1 MAFFKQIIG
10 FSIVAA
16 LLYSVTA
23 FIYIRKVAY
32 DETYVLYIGNFLFAA
47 VVGVFIVW
55 YYKKHE
61 RNVKTVRLIL
71 NGHIV
76 AFFGIIVACLLLLLL
91 SVLFTPSLYAAANDG
106 KSVLKGAPG
115 AFSGTNFGLQEIL
128 YLDAIFGNAGASL
141 LTSLLLPF
149 SVMKNLYP
157 DEKAAKTTKNENPK
171 KNYPLSKKEDSAN
184 VQ

>member
-1 MAFFKQIIG
+1 MRMAFFKQIIG
-10 FSIVAA
+10 FSIAA
-16 LLYSVTA
+16 AVLFSITA
-23 FIYIRKVAY
+23 FIYIRKAAY
-32 DETYVLYIGNFLFAA
+32 DETYVLYVGNFLFA
-47 VVGVFIVW
+47 GVIGFFIVW

-76 AFFGIIVACLLLLLL
+76 AFFGIIAACLLVLLL
-91 SVLFTPSLYAAANDG
+91 SVIFTPSMHTALNDG

-115 AFSGTNFGLQEIL
+115 WFSGSNFGMQEIL

-149 SVMKNLYP
+149 SVMKNIYP
-157 DEKAAKTTKNENPK
+157 DEQAAKNVKNENPK
-171 KNYPLSKKEDSAN
+171 KNYPLE
-184 VQ
+184 